1 MLLSPKTCC
10 LLLLLLSATV
20 YRLVAQDAAAFSV
33 THYGETDGL
42 RSNKITAMLQDSRGY
57 CWFGTANGL
66 YRYDGYQF
74 KVYRRTKDD
83 ANSLAG
89 NAVTKL
95 AEDRQGKI
103 WIGLVRAGLSCY
115 DPAAGTFT
123 HYPITAAKGAQAAA
137 PAVSALYIDQGNTV
151 WAGIQQKGLYRLD
164 RNTGKYQSF
173 DIIPDTSTLY
183 PKEIRPVY
191 NTVYGIQ
198 EEKKGLFWLATHD
211 GLYRF
216 EPASR
221 SMVAVRT
228 GASQNLVL
236 RDDLFTSILADGPGL
251 WLGSW
256 AGGLSYYD
264 LRSGQWSNYKFSK
277 RNKNIG
283 TTNIIMDVRHRNEQ
297 ELWIGSNDGGLGVFN
312 KHTKRFSF
320 WPDDN
325 GAGIPAKLVEH
336 IMPDNQQNLWAAH
349 VGGLSRIRERD
360 KKFVYAPVSVQRTD
374 NGQFYAITALLDDRT
389 GKFRF
394 MGTAFADGLHVLDRQ
409 TGQAMIL
416 PFAHMPG
423 DEAVLIINDIIQDS
437 KGVVWVLTRDY
448 IYQYDPVRKKLVMP
462 LQPPAYSATTPSNNY
477 ITLREDP
484 RGRIWIATE
493 RNGLFCYDP
502 AGQQYQHYFN
512 GPGSRVS
519 LPSNVIRTI
528 AIDRRGRVWI
538 GNRRGSF
545 GYLDDSLK
553 VFVNPDTRGTL
564 SQDARKNHVYALF
577 ADRDGDVWAG
587 TDGGVLHYNATG
599 EKPALAKV
607 YNGDNGLQDEVT
619 FAIQGDAEGNIWTL
633 SPPNLCMIHK
643 SNGSVTTYGKPDGL
657 EKVGLANNLALLR
670 DSNMSILTAGGYY
683 TFNPQSFPRKS
694 TVVPLLIT
702 TFKVDDKD
710 VYCENLPKG
719 ASIIEVPPGVNV
731 ISFEYAALDYNRP
744 DKQEYAYMLEGF
756 DKDWVMAGQR
766 RYAGYANI
774 PGGDYVF
781 KVKAT
786 NIPGNWHSPE
796 VLLAIHVK
804 SPFYK
809 TWWFLLAIALTLATS
824 LYVFYKA
831 KLAQQ
836 QQILLLE
843 TKTQQLEKEK
853 TLVMYENLKQH
864 LNPHFLFNSLTSLSS
879 LIRIDQKM
887 AGNFLD
893 KMSRIYRYILKN
905 RDSEVV
911 SLRDE
916 LKFVQLYID
925 LQVTRFDQ
933 GLRINNEIGDDF
945 LDRKIAPVT
954 LQNLVENAIK
964 HNLVDSESPLVIDM
978 YVEND
983 YLVVRNN
990 LQKKNFVETSN
1001 KQGLANMLSLY
1012 RFLCNKPMIIEED
1025 ATWFTVRIPLL

>member
-1 MLLSPKTCC
+1 MLI
-10 LLLLLLSATV
+10 LLLTGALCRIT
-20 YRLVAQDAAAFSV
+20 AQDAANFSV
-33 THYGETDGL
+33 THFGETEGL
-42 RSNKITAMLQDSRGY
+42 RSNKVTTMLQDSRGY
-57 CWFGTANGL
+57 AWFGTVNGL
-66 YRYDGYQF
+66 YRYDGYHF
-74 KVYRRTKDD
+74 KVYRRIKDD
-83 ANSLAG
+83 ANSLPG

-95 AEDRQGKI
+95 AEDRDGKI
-103 WIGLVRAGLSCY
+103 WVGMVRAGLSCY

-123 HYPITAAKGAQAAA
+123 HYPIQATEGQQAAT
-137 PAVSALYIDQGNTV
+137 PAVSALYIDQDNTV
-151 WAGIQQKGLYRLD
+151 WAGVQQKGLFRLD
-164 RNTGKYQSF
+164 RSSGKYQQYN
-173 DIIPDTSTLY
+173 IIPDSSTRY
-183 PKEIRPVY
+183 PIEIRPVY
-191 NTVYGIQ
+191 NSVYGVHQ
-198 EEKKGLFWLATHD
+198 EKKGVYWLATHD

-216 EPASR
+216 EPATC
-221 SMVAVRT
+221 SMTPVRT
-228 GASQNLVL
+228 TWPGNAVL
-236 RDDLFTSILADGPGL
+236 RDDLFTSIVADGQGL

-256 AGGLSYYD
+256 AGGLSYYNIQ
-264 LRSGQWSNYKFSK
+264 SGQWENYKFSK

-283 TTNIIMDVRHRNEQ
+283 TTNIIMDIKVRNEQ
-297 ELWIGSNDGGLGVFN
+297 ELWIASNDAGLGVFN
-312 KHTKRFSF
+312 KQTKRFNF

-325 GAGIPAKLVEH
+325 DAGIPSKLVEH
-336 IMPDNQQNLWAAH
+336 ILSDNQQNLWAGH

-360 KKFVYAPVSVQRTD
+360 KKFLYTPVKVQHTD
-374 NGQFYAITALLDDRT
+374 NGAFYAITSLQDDRA
-389 GKFRF
+389 GRYQY
-394 MGTAFADGLHVLDRQ
+394 MGTAFADGLHAIDKQ
-409 TGQAMIL
+409 TGQTITL
-416 PFAHMPG
+416 PFQHMPG

-437 KGVVWVLTRDY
+437 KGVVWVLARDY
-448 IYQYDPVRKKLVMP
+448 VYQYDPVRKMLLMP
-462 LQPPAYSATTPSNNY
+462 PQPPAYSAATPSNNF

-502 AGQQYQHYFN
+502 QKQQYQHYFN
-512 GPGSRVS
+512 GPGSPLA

-553 VFVNPDTRGTL
+553 QFVNPDTRGAL
-564 SQDARKNHVYALF
+564 SQDARKNHVYALY
-577 ADRDGDVWAG
+577 ADRDGDIWAG
-587 TDGGVLHYNATG
+587 TDGGVLHYNAAG

-607 YNGDNGLQDEVT
+607 YNGDNGLQEEVT
-619 FAIQGDAEGNIWTL
+619 FALQGDAEGNIWTI

-657 EKVGLANNLALLR
+657 DKVGLANGLSLLR
-670 DSNMSILTAGGYY
+670 DGNMAILTAGGYY
-683 TFNPQSFPRKS
+683 TFNPQSFPKKS

-702 TFKVDDKD
+702 TFKVDDKE
-710 VYCENLPKG
+710 VYCEYLPKG
-719 ASIIEVPPGVNV
+719 ASTIEVPPGVNV

-786 NIPGNWHSPE
+786 NMPGNWHTPE
-796 VLLAIHVK
+796 VLLAIHVR

-809 TWWFLLAIALTLATS
+809 TWWFMLAVALTLATS

-831 KLAQQ
+831 KLGQQ
-836 QQILLLE
+836 QQILQLE

-911 SLRDE
+911 PLRDE
-916 LKFVQLYID
+916 LKFVQMYIE

-933 GLRINNEIGDDF
+933 GLRINNTIGDDF

-964 HNLVDSESPLVIDM
+964 HNLVDTESPLVIDM
-978 YVEND
+978 FVEND